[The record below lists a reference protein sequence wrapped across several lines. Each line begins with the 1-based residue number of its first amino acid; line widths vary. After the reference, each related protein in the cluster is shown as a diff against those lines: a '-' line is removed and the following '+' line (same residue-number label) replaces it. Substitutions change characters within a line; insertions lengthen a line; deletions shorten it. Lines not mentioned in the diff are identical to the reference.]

1 MAQQVR
7 IEYEG
12 ATYHV
17 MCRGDRREAIF
28 VDDEDRRRFLGTLEE
43 AIGKTGWQLHG
54 YVLMTNHYHLLLET
68 PQANLVRGM
77 TWLQATYTMRYNGI
91 K

>member
-1 MAQQVR
+1 MARQVR

-43 AIGKTGWQLHG
+43 AIGKTGWRLHG
-54 YVLMTNHYHLLLET
+54 YVLMTNRRPRFLSDESTLH
-68 PQANLVRGM
+68 ACR
-77 TWLQATYTMRYNGI
+77 R
-91 K
+91 